1 MRGALAVLAI
11 VGVGAALAL
20 PVLGQAPAPIKTGGN
35 AAPEARKVGLPAK
48 VGAWELVRFIP
59 GEHNHFLYAAQK
71 RSFSLFVTET
81 KNTHPLQAQTGW
93 KKVGREGLWSG
104 FIHQDARNPECTAIV
119 FKHATQRRMVMG
131 KLTEAELIGLARLL
145 R

>member
-1 MRGALAVLAI
+1 MRSTFVAI
-11 VGVGAALAL
+11 SLVGAALAL
-20 PVLGQAPAPIKTGGN
+20 PVLGQAPINIKTRGE
-35 AAPEARKVGLPAK
+35 AVAEARKIGLPAK
-48 VGAWELVRFIP
+48 VGTWELVRFIP

-81 KNTHPLQAQTGW
+81 KNTHPLQAQVGW
-93 KKVGREGLWSG
+93 KKVGQEGVWSG
-104 FIHQDARNPECTAIV
+104 FIHQDSRTPERTSIV

-131 KLTEAELIGLARLL
+131 KLTEAELVSLAKLL